1 MSPVSKGHVRAVGV
15 GGRAHSFMLSLRSA
29 ALRNMEI
36 NEATCFFLQIGTRAP
51 HVSEKRISLI
61 ES

>member
-1 MSPVSKGHVRAVGV
+1 MLPVTEGHVHVVGV
-15 GGRAHSFMLSLRSA
+15 GGRAHSFMLALRSA

-36 NEATCFFLQIGTRAP
+36 NEAACFFPHTRAL

-61 ES
+61 KS